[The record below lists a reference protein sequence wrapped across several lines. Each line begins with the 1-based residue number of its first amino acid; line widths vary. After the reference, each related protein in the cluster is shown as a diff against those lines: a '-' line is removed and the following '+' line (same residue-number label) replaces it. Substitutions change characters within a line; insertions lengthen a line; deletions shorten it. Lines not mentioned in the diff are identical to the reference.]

1 MEETSHLNDQCLI
14 SGSLH
19 LADNRTQVLKQADTF
34 AVLDRLGVIG
44 AVGLGEHGVYHR
56 GTRHLSRW
64 ELSVNGRHPLLLN
77 STMRKDNSVL
87 IVEFT
92 TPDIEEGTPTAIQKG
107 AVHLFRSLVLNDGA
121 LYEHLRITNYSSSVV
136 TMEIGYIFSAD
147 FVDLFEVRGME
158 RARRGQILPPHIEE
172 QQVTLGY
179 LGLDH
184 VRRETRIVFSGDL
197 THLSRNHVLFRCRL
211 KPGEAKSYDA
221 TIACRQ
227 NSEEFHITSH
237 ADAAAHLQNVIAKEN
252 ESCTRISTS
261 NEAFDRWLNQS
272 IADLQ
277 MLSTDTPYGRFP
289 YAGVP
294 WFSTPFGR
302 DGLITA
308 LQMLWVQPRLAQG
321 VLSFLAATQATQ
333 CDPSVDAE
341 PGKIVH
347 EIREGEMAALGEIPF
362 RRYYGTVD
370 ATPLFVILAGRYFDR
385 TGDLKFIE
393 SIWDHIKRAIQWIN
407 EWGDSDGDGFVE
419 YQRHNSR
426 GLVQQGWKDSD
437 NSIFHADG
445 SPAKG
450 PIALCEVQAYVYE
463 AKQAAAHLARRL
475 GDTDLSDQLLQ
486 EASELQRRFHDAFW
500 VESLQTYAIALDGDK
515 RRCEVRNSN
524 AGHAL
529 ACGIV
534 PQSHAE
540 PLVKTLLDE
549 RSCTCWGIRTIAEGE
564 ANYNPMSYHNGSV
577 WPHDTAFV
585 GMGFARYG
593 FRQEAVQLLTGLFEA
608 ASFLDLARLPELFCG
623 FERLPGHAPTLY
635 PVACSPQAW
644 AAGSGFMLLQACLG
658 LSFSAE
664 RPQIRFDH
672 PVLPSYLSFLTI
684 HNLRIGD
691 GVADLTLRRHPQDV
705 GVNVTRKE
713 GDFDI
718 VIYA

>member
-1 MEETSHLNDQCLI
+1 MEEATHLNDHCVI
-14 SGSLH
+14 SGTLH

-34 AVLDRLGVIG
+34 SVLDRLGVIG
-44 AVGLGEHGVYHR
+44 AIGLGEQGLYHR

-64 ELSVNGRHPLLLN
+64 ELSVNGRYPLLLN
-77 STMRKDNSVL
+77 STMKQDNSVL

-92 TPDIEEGTPTAIQKG
+92 TPDIDDGGSTVVQKG
-107 AVHLFRSLVLNDGA
+107 ALHLFRSLVLSEGA
-121 LYEHLRITNYSSSVV
+121 LYEHLEITNYSGSAVNI
-136 TMEIGYIFSAD
+136 EIGYQFSAD
-147 FVDLFEVRGME
+147 FVDLFEVRGVE
-158 RARRGQILPPHIEE
+158 RARRGRLLPPHIEE
-172 QQVTLGY
+172 SQVTLAY
-179 LGLDH
+179 QGLDH
-184 VRRETRIVFSGDL
+184 VRRETRILFSGEL
-197 THLSRNHVLFRCRL
+197 THLNQNRVLFRCNL
-211 KPGEAKSYDA
+211 NPGEVKSIDS

-227 NSEEFHITSH
+227 DSDEFHITNHSE
-237 ADAAAHLQNVIAKEN
+237 AVARLQDCIRSESEN
-252 ESCTRISTS
+252 CTLITTS
-261 NEAFDRWLNQS
+261 NEGFDRWLNQS
-272 IADLQ
+272 IADLR
-277 MLSTDTPYGRFP
+277 MLSTDTTYGRFP

-347 EIREGEMAALGEIPF
+347 EIREGEMATLGEIPF

-370 ATPLFVILAGRYFDR
+370 VTPLFVILAGRYFDR
-385 TGDLKFIE
+385 TGDLGFIE
-393 SIWDHIKRAIQWIN
+393 FIWSNIKRAIQWMN

-419 YQRHNSR
+419 YERHNAR

-445 SPAKG
+445 SAAEG
-450 PIALCEVQAYVYE
+450 PIALCEVQAYVFE
-463 AKQAAAHLARRL
+463 AKQTAARLAQRL
-475 GDTDLSDQLLQ
+475 GDTALSEQLQ
-486 EASELQRRFHDAFW
+486 REANDLQRRFHRAFW
-500 VESLQTYAIALDGDK
+500 VESLQTYAIALDGEK
-515 RRCEVRNSN
+515 RRCEVLNSN

-540 PLVKTLLDE
+540 QLVRTLLDE
-549 RSCTCWGIRTIAEGE
+549 RSCTNWGIRTIAEGE

-577 WPHDTAFV
+577 WPHDTALIGA
-585 GMGFARYG
+585 GMARYG
-593 FRQEAVQLLTGLFEA
+593 FHEEAMQLLTGLFEA

-623 FERLPGHAPTLY
+623 FDRLPGHAPTLY

-644 AAGSGFMLLQACLG
+644 AAGSVFMLLQACLG
-658 LSFSAE
+658 LSFSAD

-672 PVLPSYLSFLTI
+672 PVLPSYLSFLSI

-691 GVADLTLRRHPQDV
+691 GVVDITLRRHPRDV